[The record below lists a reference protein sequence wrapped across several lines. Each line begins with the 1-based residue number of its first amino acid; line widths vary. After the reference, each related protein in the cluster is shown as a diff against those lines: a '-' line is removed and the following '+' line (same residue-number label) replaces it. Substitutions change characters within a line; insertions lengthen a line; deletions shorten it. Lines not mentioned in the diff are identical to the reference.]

1 MKKQKKKKR
10 LRKGRLFF
18 LLILLFGLL
27 FLATKYI
34 NIPIRNIV
42 IEGNNYLS
50 NMEIIEIAK
59 LEDYPSIL
67 NTYSFDIKKRLK
79 KNPYIKNVKVIK
91 VFRKVKIKIE
101 ENKVLYIN
109 KETNEKVTLNNKIN
123 DNKIL
128 CAPYLSNEVPD
139 KKLNLFNENMNE
151 VNKDI
156 LCKMSE
162 IYYDPNDIDDN
173 RIRVIMNDNNI
184 VYLTIN
190 KINKINKYDT
200 ILESIGKQDGIIN
213 LDYGDYFEPK

>member
-10 LRKGRLFF
+10 LRKGRLFI
-18 LLILLFGLL
+18 LLILLVGLF
-27 FLATKYI
+27 FLAAKYI
-34 NIPIRNIV
+34 NIPISNIV

-50 NMEIIEIAK
+50 DIEVIEIAK

-67 NTYSFDIKKRLK
+67 NTYSFNIKKLLK
-79 KNPYIKNVKVIK
+79 KNPYIKDVKVIK
-91 VFRKVKIKIE
+91 VFRKVIIKIE

-109 KETNEKVTLNNKIN
+109 KETNDKVTLNNSISDGKV
-123 DNKIL
+123 L
-128 CAPYLSNEVPD
+128 CAPYLSNEIPE
-139 KKLNLFNENMNE
+139 KKLKLFNENMNE

-173 RIRVIMNDNNI
+173 RIRVIMNDNNV

>member
-10 LRKGRLFF
+10 LKKGRLFF
-18 LLILLFGLL
+18 LLIVFVGLL
-27 FLATKYI
+27 FLASKYI
-34 NIPIRNIV
+34 NIPISNIV

-50 NMEIIEIAK
+50 NMEVIEIAK

-79 KNPYIKNVKVIK
+79 KNPYIKDVKVIK
-91 VFRKVKIKIE
+91 LFRKVKIKIE
-101 ENKVLYIN
+101 EDKVLYIN
-109 KETNEKVTLNNKIN
+109 KETNEKITINNTIN
-123 DNKIL
+123 DNKVL
-128 CAPYLSNEVPD
+128 CAPYLSNEVPKD
-139 KKLNLFNENMNE
+139 KLKLFNENMNE

-162 IYYDPNDIDDN
+162 MYYEPNDIDDN
-173 RIRVIMNDNNI
+173 RFRVIMNDNNI

>member
-18 LLILLFGLL
+18 LLIILAGLL
-27 FLATKYI
+27 FFASKYI

-42 IEGNNYLS
+42 IEGNSYLS
-50 NMEIIEIAK
+50 NMEVIEIAK

-79 KNPYIKNVKVIK
+79 KNPYIKDVKVIK
-91 VFRKVKIKIE
+91 FFRKVKIKIVE
-101 ENKVLYIN
+101 SKVLYII
-109 KETNEKVTLNNKIN
+109 KETNEKVTMNDTIN

-139 KKLNLFNENMNE
+139 KKIKEFNENMNE

-162 IYYDPNDIDDN
+162 IYYDPNSIDDN
-173 RIRVIMNDNNI
+173 RFRVIMNDNNT
-184 VYLTIN
+184 VYLTLN

-200 ILESIGKQDGIIN
+200 ILESVGKQDGIIN